1 MRTSAPL
8 PRRRGSG
15 VSSPLRPLGRLLS
28 LAGTVGLLVCAGALL
43 LLASGSGLPRRSDAR
58 SVLTGT
64 ATPALV
70 AACTATATPPPS
82 ATPSPTA
89 TRTPLPTSTPTATAT
104 PSRVPAEG
112 LPTRIVIPAIGLD
125 APVLPAPWKVVVV
138 EGQEVGQ
145 YQVPDSAAGFHLG
158 SALPGHIGNTVL
170 SGHHNLGSQVFR
182 YLIDVEIGDEVIL
195 YVGELAYRYRVT
207 QKLLLPE
214 KGQPLEVRRDNA
226 RWIEPTADERL
237 TLVTCWPY
245 TGNSHRLILV
255 ALPVP

>member
-1 MRTSAPL
+1 MRTFAPL
-8 PRRRGSG
+8 PRGRGSG
-15 VSSPLRPLGRLLS
+15 VSSPLWHLSRLLS
-28 LAGTVGLLVCAGALL
+28 LAGTAALVLCAGALL
-43 LLASGSGLPRRSDAR
+43 LLASGSGLPRRSDPQPVPT
-58 SVLTGT
+58 STP
-64 ATPALV
+64 TPAL
-70 AACTATATPPPS
+70 AATCTATATPPPS
-82 ATPSPTA
+82 ATPSPTH
-89 TRTPLPTSTPTATAT
+89 TPPPTSTPTATAT

-145 YQVPDSAAGFHLG
+145 YQVPDNAAGFHLG

-182 YLIDVEIGDEVIL
+182 YLIDVEVGDEVIL

-207 QKLLLPE
+207 EKLLLPE